1 MKITLDD
8 VAKEAGVSRAT
19 VDRVLNERG
28 NVSPVTVERVHRALY
43 STNYWLSDEDEFPK
57 KKYNFDFIFPTP
69 HTRYL
74 DFYSRLI
81 DAIKHSY
88 NAHLVNARFHRVEA
102 FNPNALADK
111 LNEIGSDTDGIAF
124 AAYEHPKVRTAVDE
138 LVAKGIGVVTL
149 VSDISSTN
157 RTAYVGINN
166 RAAGRTAG
174 LLMGRFLGPGSQG
187 KIGLFLGSHAY
198 LGHEEREAGF
208 RGLIREQFPNLRIIE
223 MPELLDNDDRAQ
235 DLTSGTLAEEN
246 NLLGIYNIGGGTE
259 GIAQSLKNLELTN
272 NLVFI
277 AHELF
282 DNTRA
287 HLLDG
292 TLDAIINQDVSHEA
306 FNAIEILINHK
317 EKRSISKGIVEPKV
331 EIYLPENI

>member
-28 NVSPVTVERVHRALY
+28 NVSPITVERVHRALY
-43 STNYWLSDEDEFPK
+43 TTNYWLSDEDDTPK
-57 KKYNFDFIFPTP
+57 KIYDFDFIFPTP

-81 DAIKHSY
+81 EAIKQSY
-88 NAHLVNARFHRVEA
+88 NGQQVNARFHRVEA
-102 FNPNALADK
+102 FNPNALAQK
-111 LNEIGSDTDGIAF
+111 LQQIGTNTDGIAF
-124 AAYEHPKVRTAVDE
+124 AAYEHPTVRKAVDE
-138 LVAKGIGVVTL
+138 LVAKGVGVATL
-149 VSDISSTN
+149 VSDISSTS
-157 RTAYVGINN
+157 RISYVGINN

-174 LLMGRFLGPGSQG
+174 LLMGRFLGKQTNG

-208 RGLIREQFPNLRIIE
+208 RGLIREQFPNLRIVE

-235 DLTSGTLAEEN
+235 DLTASALQEES
-246 NLLGIYNIGGGTE
+246 NLVGIYNVGGGTE
-259 GIAQSLKNLELTN
+259 GIAQTLKNLDLADK
-272 NLVFI
+272 LIFI

-282 DNTRA
+282 DNTKA

-292 TLDAIINQDVSHEA
+292 TIDVILNQDVKHEA
-306 FNAIEILINHK
+306 FNAIEVLISHK
-317 EKRSISKGIVEPKV
+317 EGRPLSSGTTEPQV
-331 EIYLPENI
+331 EIYLAENI